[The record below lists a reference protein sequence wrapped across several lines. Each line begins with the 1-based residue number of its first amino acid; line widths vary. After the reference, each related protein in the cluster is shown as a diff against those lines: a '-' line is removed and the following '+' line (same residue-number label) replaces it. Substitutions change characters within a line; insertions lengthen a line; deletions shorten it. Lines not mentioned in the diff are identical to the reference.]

1 MIAIRIESKG
11 KVFYSSIRV
20 GQTAFSFYKFRSMHN
35 GAEEE
40 LKKLANKNQYNTN
53 CKLGDL
59 DLKKPCPFLN
69 KENFVHCS
77 PILHGETYSICETCY
92 INMKSKLEKSTPP
105 FVKIVDDP
113 RVTRVGKII
122 RNTSIDEIPQLINV
136 LRGDMSIVGNR
147 PLPLYEAEKLTS
159 DEMAR
164 RFLAPAGLTGLW
176 QVEKRGRKG
185 AMSDEERKSLDIQYA
200 ELFLK
205 NKYSLL
211 YDMKLI
217 MKTLPVLVQKE
228 SV

>member
-1 MIAIRIESKG
+1 
-11 KVFYSSIRV
+11 
-20 GQTAFSFYKFRSMHN
+20 
-35 GAEEE
+35 
-40 LKKLANKNQYNTN
+40 
-53 CKLGDL
+53 
-59 DLKKPCPFLN
+59 
-69 KENFVHCS
+69 
-77 PILHGETYSICETCY
+77 
-92 INMKSKLEKSTPP
+92 
-105 FVKIVDDP
+105 
-113 RVTRVGKII
+113 
-122 RNTSIDEIPQLINV
+122 
-136 LRGDMSIVGNR
+136 
-147 PLPLYEAEKLTS
+147 
-159 DEMAR
+159 MAR